1 MKSGCT
7 AEKSTSS
14 LYPFSDAEWLR
25 EIQIEWRPPLEPIC
39 NSTEDC
45 KYWPHSNCNTTGDG
59 QKRCHC
65 KINYQWDPTN
75 VSCFPVEAGP
85 SQRKQQPY
93 VIFIGSVVAVI
104 VISCFTVFIY
114 YLRRRRVSEMQ
125 EHRGSIQGNP
135 VLHLYHSERR
145 VKDLIGWGQFTED
158 DREGID
164 VPFFD
169 LGSILA
175 ATNNLSD
182 ANKLGQGGFGP
193 VYKVIIL
200 SYIFISTS
208 SG

>member
-1 MKSGCT
+1 M
-7 AEKSTSS
+7 
-14 LYPFSDAEWLR
+14 
-25 EIQIEWRPPLEPIC
+25 
-39 NSTEDC
+39 
-45 KYWPHSNCNTTGDG
+45 
-59 QKRCHC
+59 
-65 KINYQWDPTN
+65 
-75 VSCFPVEAGP
+75 
-85 SQRKQQPY
+85 
-93 VIFIGSVVAVI
+93 
-104 VISCFTVFIY
+104 
-114 YLRRRRVSEMQ
+114 
-125 EHRGSIQGNP
+125 
-135 VLHLYHSERR
+135 LHLYHSERR